1 MPDLQSS
8 VDNAG
13 AISKALLNALD
24 QIQQYAAA
32 CQIGP
37 DGKPSGTAVYM
48 HMAMGYPVD
57 PKMFANPWTPGGGDS
72 SSSFSNDGTFV
83 APAATSSTPGATA
96 SNGTGPAGAVYP
108 PPAPKPDQPLEA
120 SIQNAMFTSMLVDNM
135 LEVTDK
141 GIAAAWPDRKVSV
154 EYYTILEGIQP
165 AQNIQPAQDVLDRVA
180 AAQNLLYIKD
190 DKGNFVGYTQLYAQ
204 YRRNRTAWTTAIG
217 EQAAAYAKAMSDPV
231 AGQVWPIE
239 AATYA
244 DKVTQALDDFNSMGR
259 REVEAA
265 LDTIATVGQGAVTA
279 LAALARQLYGAYDI
293 QLGGAVS
300 VGVPWSYM
308 SPISWWDY
316 TDNSFGIQQVT
327 ATSSAYD
334 SSGGA
339 GTSTF
344 ANNWNRQQSTSTS
357 GGGGVNV
364 GFASA
369 SASGAHSDASN
380 AFADHS
386 GQANWQSHQDKSSSA
401 SIKFEF
407 FLATIERPWLLGDL
421 FNIQGWYLVG
431 QKKNAISD
439 GQIITQV
446 GDKTKLLPMIP
457 KAFVI
462 MRNVEI
468 TADDWGDAG
477 TAFANAQQNDA
488 GSGQSSAN
496 SVSVQASY
504 LFYSANMAHQ
514 DQQSSGAFGA
524 DTSTSSGFSFEQS
537 GNGGTLKLMGS
548 QIVGWIGEIQPPAPL
563 MDDPTLPKDTKTKS
577 PSDAASTSATTSTPA
592 SPAPPPTP
600 GPPPA
605 PAPTPP
611 PAP

>member
-8 VDNAG
+8 LNNAG
-13 AISKALLNALD
+13 GITKALLSALD

-48 HMAMGYPVD
+48 HMPMGYPVD

-72 SSSFSNDGTFV
+72 SANFSNDGTFV
-83 APAATSSTPGATA
+83 TPAAPPAPTGATA

-135 LEVTDK
+135 LEVTQQ
-141 GIAAAWPDRKVSV
+141 GVAAAWPDRKVSV

-180 AAQNLLYIKD
+180 AAQSLLYLKD
-190 DKGNFVGYTQLYAQ
+190 DKGNFVGYTPLYAQ
-204 YRRNRTAWTTAIG
+204 YRRNRSAWTSAIG

-231 AGQVWPIE
+231 AGQVYPVQ

-244 DKVTQALDDFNSMGR
+244 DKVTQALNDFNSMGR

-265 LDTIATVGQGAVTA
+265 LDCIATVGQGAVTA
-279 LAALARQLYGAYDI
+279 LAALARQLYGAYSI

-300 VGVPWSYM
+300 AGVPWSYI
-308 SPISWWDY
+308 SPISWWDH
-316 TDNSFGIQQVT
+316 TDTSFGVQQIDT
-327 ATSSAYD
+327 SSSAYEAG
-334 SSGGA
+334 GGA
-339 GTSTF
+339 GASSF
-344 ANNWNRQQSTSTS
+344 ANNWWKEQSSSTS
-357 GGGGVNV
+357 GGGGINV

-369 SASGAHSDASN
+369 SANASHADASN
-380 AFADHS
+380 SFADHA
-386 GQANWQSHQDKSSSA
+386 GQVNWQRHQDKSSSA
-401 SIKFEF
+401 SVKFEY

-431 QKKNAISD
+431 QKKNSISD
-439 GQIITQV
+439 GKIITQV

-477 TAFANAQQNDA
+477 AAFASAQQNDGGA
-488 GSGQSSAN
+488 GQSSSNAV
-496 SVSVQASY
+496 SVSASY
-504 LFYSANMAHQ
+504 LFYSANMQHN
-514 DQQSSGAFGA
+514 DQQASGAFGQNA
-524 DTSTSSGFSFEQS
+524 SSSSSFSFEQN

-548 QIVGWIGEIQPPAPL
+548 QIIGWIGEIQPPAPL
-563 MDDPTLPKDTKTKS
+563 MDDPTLPKDDK
-577 PSDAASTSATTSTPA
+577 ATTTS
-592 SPAPPPTP
+592 SPAT
-600 GPPPA
+600 A
-605 PAPTPP
+605 PAH
-611 PAP
+611 